1 MSKFTTALILVT
13 AVLSSVNGY
22 PSFLSLIPNGAS
34 VVNPCNIDELNGEA
48 WPGVGHR
55 NIEGGG
61 ARNPFG
67 LDFNANG
74 KVSVFKKHFLGN
86 NS

>member
-1 MSKFTTALILVT
+1 MSSFKTALITVSAIFGLVY
-13 AVLSSVNGY
+13 GH

-61 ARNPFG
+61 TRNPFG
-67 LDFNANG
+67 LDFSANRQ
-74 KVSVFKKHFLGN
+74 VSVFN
-86 NS
+86 MS

>member
-1 MSKFTTALILVT
+1 MFNFQLALLLVT

-67 LDFNANG
+67 LDFNANAQ
-74 KVSVFKKHFLGN
+74 VSECT
-86 NS
+86 